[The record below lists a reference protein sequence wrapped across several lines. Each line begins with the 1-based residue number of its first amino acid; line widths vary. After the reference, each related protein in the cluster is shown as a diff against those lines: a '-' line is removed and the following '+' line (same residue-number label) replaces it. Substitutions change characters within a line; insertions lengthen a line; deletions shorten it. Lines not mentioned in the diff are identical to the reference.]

1 MVAVPPRTRER
12 GVTGGVIRTLTL
24 LGVATAIAWSG
35 PADAQQLQG
44 GVWQEDPGICALLDS
59 ALRRS
64 ALDTSVAAG
73 RVGAT
78 LVDLGDST
86 RAPAGCSRGGSR
98 TMYGASITKTLAL
111 SAAYQ
116 ARRDGREGLR
126 PPGAL
131 FAGRGENLQFTEA
144 AAALLRRMIRNS
156 SNAAATEVIRALGLP
171 YIDSVAVRQGLYD
184 VASGGGLWLARPY
197 GAGGYYR
204 PDPVARV
211 SHAASADAL
220 VRYFILLDQSLLI
233 DSASSGEMLDIL
245 GTSAINNRFF
255 RALRT
260 AKPTTQM
267 YRKTGTYSSK
277 GRFWAHEAA
286 LVRRGPVRYAVA
298 VMCEGAGCASRLASF
313 IVPLD
318 DAMES
323 RR

>member
-1 MVAVPPRTRER
+1 MT
-12 GVTGGVIRTLTL
+12 TGAMRALAWL
-24 LGVATAIAWSG
+24 CVATATVWSG
-35 PADAQQLQG
+35 RAEAQRPQG
-44 GVWQEDPGICALLDS
+44 GVWQEDPRICALLDS
-59 ALRRS
+59 ALRRT

-73 RVGAT
+73 RAGAT

-86 RAPAGCSRGGSR
+86 RVPSGCSRGGSR
-98 TMYGASITKTLAL
+98 TMYAASISKTLVL

-116 ARRDGREGLR
+116 ARRDRR
-126 PPGAL
+126 DGARAPELL
-131 FAGRGENLQFTEA
+131 FTGSGENVQFTEP

-204 PDPVARV
+204 ADPVARL

-220 VRYFILLDQSLLI
+220 VRYFVLLDQSLLV
-233 DSASSGEMLDIL
+233 DSTSAREMLEIL
-245 GTSAINNRFF
+245 GTSAINNRFY

-267 YRKTGTYSSK
+267 FRKTGTYSSN
-277 GRFWAHEAA
+277 GRSWAHEAA
-286 LVRRGPVRYAVA
+286 LVRRGAVRYAVA
-298 VMCEGAGCASRLASF
+298 VMCEGAGCSSRLASF

-318 DAMES
+318 DAIES